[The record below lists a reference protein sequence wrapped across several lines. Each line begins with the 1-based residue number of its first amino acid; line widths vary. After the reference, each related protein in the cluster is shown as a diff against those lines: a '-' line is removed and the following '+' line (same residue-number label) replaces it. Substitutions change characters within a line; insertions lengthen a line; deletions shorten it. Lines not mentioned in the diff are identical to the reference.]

1 MPLGAEKAGLFG
13 ASATTGNYWGDG
25 SDGAVTTSGNV
36 THTVANKNG
45 SYDGDMYVANY
56 TSLSI
61 GAGHTMTVDQPC
73 RGLLVYVKGDCT
85 ISGTLSMALK
95 GGAANPTASGG
106 NDSSAVSSTGIRL
119 PMLKS
124 SSSETLAAADFAGCG
139 SAAVTAVANQP
150 GISGDG
156 KIYTIARAGASGGA
170 SASTPSCG
178 NSGSP
183 GGNAGN
189 TGSAGSSSLP
199 ISTGGGGSGAA
210 ARHYGS
216 PSSTS
221 GAGGAGGCFS
231 GGAGGGGCVSRHG
244 AYPGSDGADYG
255 GAGGDGGSAGGS
267 SGTAGGA
274 GNPSGANNV
283 SGVSFTEAEDGSGGL
298 LILLVKGDLTVN
310 SGGSILATGAAGST
324 DGAGYAAANSGGT
337 GGGAILIL
345 HGGTYTNNGTVA
357 AAGGA
362 SGNGTAGCTGA
373 NHVSPGGAGG
383 AGGVFVEQVDE

>member
-95 GGAANPTASGG
+95 GGAANPTTSGG

-139 SAAVTAVANQP
+139 SAAVAAVANQP
-150 GISGDG
+150 GIDGDG

-210 ARHYGS
+210 GTAFIGDGTVGVVTITSEGS
-216 PSSTS
+216 GYTTAPTVTITGPVGVGTTATAEAVVSSAGTITS
-221 GAGGAGGCFS
+221 INLTNAGAGYTSSPTITIGDPSLDNS
-231 GGAGGGGCVSRHG
+231 GNFAFNEVIT
-244 AYPGSDGADYG
+244 GSITGVTGRVRTWNA
-255 GAGGDGGSAGGS
+255 S
-267 SGTAGGA
+267 T
-274 GNPSGANNV
+274 NVLEVTNV
-283 SGVSFTEAEDGSGGL
+283 SGMFSIGEDLTGSSTGAVHALRLISEDPPEDGFADNINIETEADAILDFTEQNPFG
-298 LILLVKGDLTVN
+298 I
-310 SGGSILATGAAGST
+310 
-324 DGAGYAAANSGGT
+324 
-337 GGGAILIL
+337 
-345 HGGTYTNNGTVA
+345 
-357 AAGGA
+357 
-362 SGNGTAGCTGA
+362 
-373 NHVSPGGAGG
+373 P
-383 AGGVFVEQVDE
+383 